1 MLVKEEDQDYIDL
14 HKYWQILKRRWFLLS
29 IVSFSV
35 FGITGIITF
44 LQQPIYE
51 AQGKL
56 NFNKQ
61 NGASSLTG
69 LDKQLGE
76 LSGLTNTSNPL
87 ETEAEVIR
95 SQNILKKTIAELK
108 LRDRDNQ
115 TLLVDKFL
123 QKLRVKSVRGTD
135 VLRLSYQSTNPQEA
149 AAVVNSIMKNYLEHN
164 IRSNRAEATAAREF
178 LLQQLPEVKAKVLEA
193 EISLR
198 KFKESNNIINLHE
211 ESKAGVESL
220 KEISDEITKTQAQL
234 VDIDTRSK
242 ALQNKLE
249 LNSQQA
255 IALSG
260 LSTSTGVQGVLEE
273 YQSLQK
279 QLATART
286 RYTDNHPDII
296 DLYNKILALREQLA
310 TQVFR
315 NLQGSQSVKER
326 DLQIGQ
332 VKQTLT
338 SKLVNSEVERLGLA
352 NRVAQLRKEYAI
364 FHQRLSSLP
373 RLEQIQLQIERQL
386 QIARSTYEQLLKRL
400 QEVELLEN
408 QNVGNARILAEAV
421 TPLKP
426 VSPRIILNLLLG
438 GFLSTILGMGIALLV
453 EAMDKSIRS
462 VEEAKLLLDYPLLG
476 TVPTL
481 DKKEKVDL
489 PLLKI
494 PYCASSYAFEML
506 QASLNFT
513 TSDKSL
519 GVIVV
524 TSSVPGEGKSFVS
537 SNLGIAT
544 AQLGKRVLIIDADM
558 RCPRQHEIWS
568 LHNLTGLSNILV
580 GQTEREKTVR
590 QKLYNL
596 DILTSGTIPPNPIA
610 LLDSQRITSLIEQAR
625 SDYDFII
632 IDSPP
637 SIIAPDAQLLGKL
650 ADGIL
655 FVVRPGTS
663 DSSAVKNTKRI
674 LEQSGQHILGM
685 VVNDINSGDSY
696 GSHYAYQYYK
706 QKVAK
711 NNDSLKLPT

>member
-1 MLVKEEDQDYIDL
+1 
-14 HKYWQILKRRWFLLS
+14 
-29 IVSFSV
+29 
-35 FGITGIITF
+35 
-44 LQQPIYE
+44 
-51 AQGKL
+51 
-56 NFNKQ
+56 
-61 NGASSLTG
+61 
-69 LDKQLGE
+69 
-76 LSGLTNTSNPL
+76 
-87 ETEAEVIR
+87 
-95 SQNILKKTIAELK
+95 
-108 LRDRDNQ
+108 
-115 TLLVDKFL
+115 
-123 QKLRVKSVRGTD
+123 
-135 VLRLSYQSTNPQEA
+135 
-149 AAVVNSIMKNYLEHN
+149 
-164 IRSNRAEATAAREF
+164 
-178 LLQQLPEVKAKVLEA
+178 
-193 EISLR
+193 
-198 KFKESNNIINLHE
+198 
-211 ESKAGVESL
+211 
-220 KEISDEITKTQAQL
+220 
-234 VDIDTRSK
+234 
-242 ALQNKLE
+242 
-249 LNSQQA
+249 
-255 IALSG
+255 
-260 LSTSTGVQGVLEE
+260 
-273 YQSLQK
+273 
-279 QLATART
+279 
-286 RYTDNHPDII
+286 
-296 DLYNKILALREQLA
+296 
-310 TQVFR
+310 
-315 NLQGSQSVKER
+315 
-326 DLQIGQ
+326 
-332 VKQTLT
+332 
-338 SKLVNSEVERLGLA
+338 
-352 NRVAQLRKEYAI
+352 
-364 FHQRLSSLP
+364 
-373 RLEQIQLQIERQL
+373 
-386 QIARSTYEQLLKRL
+386 
-400 QEVELLEN
+400 
-408 QNVGNARILAEAV
+408 
-421 TPLKP
+421 
-426 VSPRIILNLLLG
+426 
-438 GFLSTILGMGIALLV
+438 
-453 EAMDKSIRS
+453 MDKSIRS